1 MREANKFNSRYV
13 IFFGGDEYASGN
25 LSLKNMQ
32 TSEQK
37 QLLLSE
43 LDNIMID

>member
-1 MREANKFNSRYV
+1 MREANKLNTRYV
-13 IFFGGDEYASGN
+13 IFFGGDEYATGYF
-25 LSLKNMQ
+25 SLKNMQ

-43 LDNIMID
+43 LENIMID